1 MRNRLFAD
9 NRLEYY
15 NTAKAKAKELAKEYT
30 DRKSTG
36 SYTITFASGKTYS
49 GKGGVKRAIESA
61 AFRSTV
67 HTTMPVGIDWTPAA
81 SQADAF
87 EDEYVRIQNHGGPKS
102 RHRFDS
108 FINPKYDHPNYNVIQ
123 SPGEAIYFMRHGTI
137 YKEINPNSME

>member
-87 EDEYVRIQNHGGPKS
+87 EDEYIRIQEHGGPMSK
-102 RHRFDS
+102 HPEQV
-108 FINPKYDHPNYNVIQ
+108 IKNVHPNYNVIQ
-123 SPGEAIYFMRHGTI
+123 SPGETIYLIRHGTL
-137 YKEINPNSME
+137 YDEKNPNAME